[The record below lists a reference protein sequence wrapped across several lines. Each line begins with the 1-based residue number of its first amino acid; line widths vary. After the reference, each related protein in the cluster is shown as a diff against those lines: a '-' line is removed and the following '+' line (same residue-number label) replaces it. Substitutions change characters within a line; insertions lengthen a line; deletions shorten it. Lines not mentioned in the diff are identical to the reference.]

1 MAARKRVRNPGPAEP
16 VDARSAP
23 AALRPAATVAEF
35 ASAWLGTRDHST
47 RQGDAQR
54 LRAHVLP
61 QLGTRRLRDIVAED
75 VAEMMRRTL
84 GKKGMEVKTA
94 RNAYATFAE
103 LLGAALEQGLLNQ
116 DPRELPADIWP
127 AAAPVLRPSFTDA
140 EVLALTSD
148 ERLDPELRIY
158 ASVALYSGLSDSAI
172 CHLRIGQWREEFG
185 VDLAAALEATLD
197 RWQQQ
202 GFELAYGRPPTAQ
215 DWLVPRR
222 ADVTQPQTEGSL
234 YKTFRRG
241 CVALGIAPRSPQA
254 IRNTFEQQRARRAGM
269 AAPE

>member
-1 MAARKRVRNPGPAEP
+1 MAARKRERNRIPA
-16 VDARSAP
+16 DAAEAGLAP
-23 AALRPAATVAEF
+23 PALRAAATVAEF
-35 ASAWLGTRDHST
+35 ASAWLGTRDAGK

-61 QLGTRRLRDIVAED
+61 QLGTRRLRDIVSED
-75 VAEMMRRTL
+75 VAEMVRRTL

-103 LLGAALEQGLLNQ
+103 LLGAALEQGLLHQ

-127 AAAPVLRPSFTDA
+127 AAAPVARPSFTDA

-158 ASVALYSGLSDSAI
+158 ASLAFHSGISDLAI
-172 CHLRIGQWREEFG
+172 CRLRCGQWRAELG
-185 VDLAAALEATLD
+185 AALSAELEATLA
-197 RWQQQ
+197 RWQEQ
-202 GFELAYGRPPTAQ
+202 GFALAHGRPPTAE

-234 YKTFRRG
+234 YKAFRRG
-241 CVALGIAPRSPQA
+241 CVALGIPPRSPHA
-254 IRNTFEQQRARRAGM
+254 IRNTFEQQRARRVG
-269 AAPE
+269 

>member
-1 MAARKRVRNPGPAEP
+1 MAARKRVRNP
-16 VDARSAP
+16 AP
-23 AALRPAATVAEF
+23 AQPADAPSALAPIRPSATVAEF
-35 ASAWLGTRDHST
+35 ASAWLGTREPGQ

-75 VAEMMRRTL
+75 VAEMVRRTL

-103 LLGAALEQGLLNQ
+103 FLGAALERGLLTA
-116 DPRELPADIWP
+116 DPRELPAEIWP
-127 AAAPVLRPSFTDA
+127 AAAPVVRPSFTDA

-158 ASVALYSGLSDSAI
+158 ASLAFYGGISDAAI
-172 CHLRIGQWREEFG
+172 CHLRMGQWREEFG
-185 VDLAAALEATLD
+185 VDIAAELAAALE

-202 GFELAYGRPPTAQ
+202 GFQLAYGRPATAQ
-215 DWLVPRR
+215 DWLVPRH
-222 ADVTQPQTEGSL
+222 ADVTQPQSEGSL
-234 YKTFRRG
+234 YKSFRRG
-241 CVALGIAPRSPQA
+241 CVALGIAPRSPHA
-254 IRNTFEQQRARRAGM
+254 IRNTFERRSARRAGT
-269 AAPE
+269 AAP